1 MSESPRAS
9 EASMLRLSRYHCFLG
24 EMMGSPSHRPVTSR
38 QIAKELGLS
47 EETVR
52 HDLKHVPIEGRPG
65 AGYDVTAL
73 HEALQEYLDLS
84 AGHPFLAVGNAD
96 ILRGLTITFPAEGY
110 GMQPVGYLSDRAE
123 DVGVEVAGITI
134 SPMSDAAALAEEFE
148 VSLALVAC
156 APEAVDAVLSTLA
169 AAGITGVLMLTPVLR
184 PHHPKGLNVTYFRM
198 PCALKS
204 LAAQEAPTVGP
215 APSCCG

>member
-9 EASMLRLSRYHCFLG
+9 DASMLRLSRYHCFLG
-24 EMMGSPSHRPVTSR
+24 EMLGSPTLRPVTSR
-38 QIAKELGLS
+38 ELAKELGLS

-65 AGYDVTAL
+65 SGYDVSAL

-84 AGHPFLAVGNAD
+84 AGHPFLVVGNAD
-96 ILRGLTITFPAEGY
+96 MLRGLTVTFPAAGF
-110 GMQPVGYLSDRAE
+110 GMRPVGYLSERPQ
-123 DVGVEVAGITI
+123 DVGIEVAGITI
-134 SPMSDAAALAEEFE
+134 SHMSDAAALVKEFK

-156 APEAVDAVLSTLA
+156 APEAVDTVLCTLA
-169 AAGITGVLMLTPVLR
+169 AAGVTGVLMLTPVLR

-204 LAAQEAPTVGP
+204 LAAQETPSVGP

>member
-24 EMMGSPSHRPVTSR
+24 EMIASPSPRPVTSR
-38 QIAKELGLS
+38 EIAKELGLS

-65 AGYDVTAL
+65 SGYDPKAL

-84 AGHPFLAVGNAD
+84 VGHPFVVVGNVD
-96 ILRGLTITFPAEGY
+96 ILRGLTVTFPAAQF
-110 GMQPVGYLSDRAE
+110 GMRPVGYLSDRPADIGIDVEGIAITQMADAPQLVAE
-123 DVGVEVAGITI
+123 LD
-134 SPMSDAAALAEEFE
+134 

-156 APEAVDAVLSTLA
+156 APESVDSVLESLL

-184 PHHPKGLNVTYFRM
+184 PHHPEGLHVTYFRM

-204 LAAQEAPTVGP
+204 LAGKESAAQESV
-215 APSCCG
+215 PSCCG

>member
-24 EMMGSPSHRPVTSR
+24 ERLGSPALRPVTSR
-38 QIAKELGLS
+38 EIAGELGLS

-65 AGYDVTAL
+65 SGYDATAL
-73 HEALQEYLDLS
+73 YEALQEYLDLS
-84 AGHPFLAVGNAD
+84 SAHPFLAVGNVD
-96 ILRGLTITFPAEGY
+96 ILRGLTVTFPAAGF
-110 GMQPVGYLSDRAE
+110 GMRPVGYLSDRPQDA
-123 DVGVEVAGITI
+123 GVEVAGITVAHI
-134 SPMSDAAALAEEFE
+134 SDAAALVDEFD

-156 APEAVDAVLSTLA
+156 APEAVDTVLCALA
-169 AAGITGVLMLTPVLR
+169 EAGVTGVLMLTPVLR
-184 PHHPKGLNVTYFRM
+184 PRYPKGMNVTYFRM

-204 LAAQEAPTVGP
+204 LAAQQSPTDGP
-215 APSCCG
+215 APTCCC